1 MLEAASCG
9 IPIITTNHPG
19 CRDAIVD
26 NRTGILVEPA
36 DSKALADAIEL
47 LLSDPKRMLEM
58 GKAGRK
64 MAEELFDEKKVIQ
77 SHYKLYKKYTQRAF

>member
-1 MLEAASCG
+1 M
-9 IPIITTNHPG
+9 II
-19 CRDAIVD
+19 
-26 NRTGILVEPA
+26 GILVEPA

-64 MAEELFDEKKVIQ
+64 MAEELFDEKKVIE